1 MMWATSVYTCDI
13 IDGCCFR
20 LANPCCYFLL
30 PLTSPK
36 SKCPLVP
43 LASAA
48 SCPAIGAATDCCPG
62 VACAGREVGGA
73 GGPLATPG
81 DGGGNGCRR
90 VFCTGKERGCGGR
103 AFRMTVPHCPP
114 GLHFVR
120 RCGSKGFFSSQSQT
134 LASGPPEG
142 PGNTTSCCT
151 LALGH
156 RWMGR
161 FARTQGGPQL
171 IHRRLAGWPG
181 QGQQG

>member
-1 MMWATSVYTCDI
+1 MLFSTCKSVLL
-13 IDGCCFR
+13 F
-20 LANPCCYFLL
+20 FLL

-36 SKCPLVP
+36 SKRPLIP

-81 DGGGNGCRR
+81 DGGRNGCRR

-103 AFRMTVPHCPP
+103 AFRMTVPRCPP

-120 RCGSKGFFSSQSQT
+120 RCGSKGFFQPKARPLPPALWKV
-134 LASGPPEG
+134 LATPYRAAHLLWVIDGWGDSREPKAA
-142 PGNTTSCCT
+142 PG
-151 LALGH
+151 
-156 RWMGR
+156 
-161 FARTQGGPQL
+161 
-171 IHRRLAGWPG
+171 
-181 QGQQG
+181 

>member
-1 MMWATSVYTCDI
+1 MMWATSDYTCDI

-20 LANPCCYFLL
+20 LANSCCDFQLL
-30 PLTSPK
+30 PLTLPK

-48 SCPAIGAATDCCPG
+48 GCPAGGGAADCCPG

-90 VFCTGKERGCGGR
+90 VFCTGKERGCSGR
-103 AFRMTVPHCPP
+103 AFRMTVPRCPP

-120 RCGSKGFFSSQSQT
+120 RCGSKGFFQAKARPLPPALWKV
-134 LASGPPEG
+134 LATPYRAAHLLWVIDGWGDSREPKAA
-142 PGNTTSCCT
+142 PG
-151 LALGH
+151 
-156 RWMGR
+156 
-161 FARTQGGPQL
+161 
-171 IHRRLAGWPG
+171 
-181 QGQQG
+181 